1 MLRKAAHE
9 QRQSIL
15 LLELLETFT
24 SKHSLRLLRT
34 GSKQSEVPDSP
45 ARMAAAHLIIF
56 LTPDLDNKLVLASR
70 RV

>member
-45 ARMAAAHLIIF
+45 ARMAATHLIIL

>member
-9 QRQSIL
+9 QRQSVL

-45 ARMAAAHLIIF
+45 ARMAATHLIIF